1 MGLAVAALGSRAAFG
16 FVFACVVKTV
26 PMGRGDQVW
35 ATGGRATL
43 HLSYLPPRLPLP
55 LLAPTPA
62 RTGAGR
68 DRDGVGSAT
77 IHLKV
82 ITCVS
87 S

>member
-55 LLAPTPA
+55 LLAPHPGTH
-62 RTGAGR
+62 RGGQGQGR
-68 DRDGVGSAT
+68 GGICNDS
-77 IHLKV
+77 LKSDYL
-82 ITCVS
+82 CL
-87 S
+87 